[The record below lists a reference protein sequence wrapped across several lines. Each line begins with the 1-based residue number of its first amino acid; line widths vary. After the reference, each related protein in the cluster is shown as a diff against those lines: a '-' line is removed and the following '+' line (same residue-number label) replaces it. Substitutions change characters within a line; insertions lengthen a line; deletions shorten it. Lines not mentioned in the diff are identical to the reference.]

1 MLLVIGMKTIKSM
14 KNYLIPSFCLLA
26 STCFGAD
33 KTIIINEGTG
43 YTANIVNDLN
53 DNETLTLTIE
63 RDPTMEKTWYTLNSV
78 RVSGKTDIQLI
89 LTAKDGALN
98 NENLEYLAECL
109 WSVGGNI
116 VVLKQLNI
124 SNNNLS
130 TGNTFSDYLS
140 SCSGLEVIN
149 ISKNKSSFCSIL
161 LDKLIS
167 KSIKTIEASEC
178 GLKARN
184 FEKILNLN
192 TEITTLNLSN
202 NKFDGLT
209 DKFAAGLQKNAITTK
224 IDLSQNSD
232 LFKNPRSAAQLLD
245 GTNGKNAAV
254 TLTKAD
260 CSVFMQN
267 WLKSVNNKITFN

>member
-33 KTIIINEGTG
+33 KNIIINEGTG
-43 YTANIVNDLN
+43 YNANIIDELNNNDK
-53 DNETLTLTIE
+53 LTLTITS
-63 RDPTMEKTWYTLNSV
+63 DPTMEKTWYTLNSV
-78 RVSGKTDIQLI
+78 RVANKTGIQLN

-109 WSVGGNI
+109 WSVGGDV
-116 VVLKQLNI
+116 VVLKKLDI

-130 TGNTFSDYLS
+130 TGNAFSDYLS
-140 SCSGLEVIN
+140 TCSGLEEVN

-161 LDKLIS
+161 LEKLVS
-167 KSIKTIEASEC
+167 KKITTITASEC

-209 DKFAAGLQKNAITTK
+209 DKFAAGLQKNAITV
-224 IDLSQNSD
+224 INLSNNPD
-232 LFKNPRSAAQLLD
+232 LFKNPRSAAQLLN
-245 GTNGKNAAV
+245 GINGKTATV
-254 TLTKAD
+254 TLTGTGY
-260 CSVFMQN
+260 STFMHD
-267 WLKSVNNKITFN
+267 WLDGKNGDNTINF